1 MTLLELVRQV
11 IAEMGLQTISGVVGN
26 QEPSVRQIFAL
37 MNRLGNDLTR
47 EFDWQR
53 LMCEHI
59 LTTQAVSQ
67 SSTLTEN
74 STTVTVA
81 DTTGLSPKW
90 GIWGTGARPFA
101 QIVSVDSP
109 TSITMNMPA
118 DKTGT
123 FDLQF
128 SQIEYPLPSD
138 WKKQIPQTEW
148 DRTNRW
154 PLMGPQTPQAWQS
167 FKSGIVYA
175 GPRER
180 FRVMSNC
187 IAVSP
192 PPPNGLIFAFEY
204 ISKNFVVA
212 ADGTRKSSFTLDTD
226 TCIFDDSLMV
236 LGAKTLFF
244 QAKGFDF
251 SLEGQQFANL
261 LSQCKA
267 QDASAPTLSI
277 SPRRSSMFLSN
288 ANLPDGNWGRPQ
300 W

>member
-11 IAEMGLQTISGVVGN
+11 MAELALQQVSGVVGN

-37 MNRLGNDLTR
+37 MNRLCTDLTR
-47 EFDWQR
+47 EYDWQR
-53 LMCEHI
+53 LMREHI
-59 LTTQAVSQ
+59 LTTQANEKEAA
-67 SSTLTEN
+67 LTEN
-74 STTVTVA
+74 SAVVTVA
-81 DTTGLSPKW
+81 STAGLSAKW

-101 QIVSVDSP
+101 QILSIDSP
-109 TSITMNMPA
+109 TTLTMNMPA

-123 FDLQF
+123 FDLRF
-128 SQIEYPLPSD
+128 SQIEYPLPAA

-180 FRVMSNC
+180 FRIMGNC
-187 IAVSP
+187 IAVNP
-192 PPPNGLIFAFEY
+192 PPPAGLLFSFEY
-204 ISKNFVVA
+204 VSKNFAVG
-212 ADGTRKSSFTLDTD
+212 ADGAYKPSFTLDTD
-226 TCIFDDSLMV
+226 TCIYDDSLVV
-236 LGAKTLFF
+236 LGTKTLFL
-244 QAKGFDF
+244 QAKGLDF
-251 SLEGQQFANL
+251 SLEGQQFTNL
-261 LSQCKA
+261 LAQCKA
-267 QDASAPTLSI
+267 QDASAPALSI
-277 SPRRSSMFLSN
+277 SPRRGSIFLSN